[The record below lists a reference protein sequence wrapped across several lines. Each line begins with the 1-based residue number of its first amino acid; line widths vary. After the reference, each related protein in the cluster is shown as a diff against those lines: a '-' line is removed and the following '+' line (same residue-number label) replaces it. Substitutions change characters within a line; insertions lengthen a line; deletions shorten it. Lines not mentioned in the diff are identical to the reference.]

1 MAGDAQI
8 AIKMSSAPDEA
19 VFLTLDGQVG
29 MNLISGDVVQIR
41 RASHYT
47 RLVQSRS
54 KDYFEVL
61 RTKLKW
67 GER

>member
-1 MAGDAQI
+1 MVGPDAEI
-8 AIKMSSAPDEA
+8 AIRVESVDEA

-29 MNLISGDVVQIR
+29 MKLICGDVVRIKKAR
-41 RASHYT
+41 HST